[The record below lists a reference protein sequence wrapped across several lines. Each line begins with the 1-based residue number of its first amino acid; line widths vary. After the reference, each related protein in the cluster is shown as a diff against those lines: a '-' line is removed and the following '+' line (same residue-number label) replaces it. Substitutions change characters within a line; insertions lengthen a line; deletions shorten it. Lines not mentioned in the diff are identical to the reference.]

1 MSRNLSIVVDSEFKN
16 RSFDDLLKPLAL
28 YTTEYNAQEEALGDL
43 ATKAN
48 VWEGMADQ
56 EKDPI
61 AYAQYKRYA
70 DSLRNQAKL
79 LSSTGLNPSSKMDLL
94 NLKRRYAS
102 EIAPIE
108 QAYASRK
115 AQADE
120 QRKALLQN
128 PTLLLSRR
136 ADMTSLDDYLKN
148 QQLGYESYSGALLTQ
163 QVSQAAKAIAK
174 ELKAYGNGKR
184 LDAFTKTWLQQH
196 GVTSA
201 EVAYAINHP
210 DSPKSNKVLNTIIA
224 NVMSDSGIANWADR
238 ATLKEAYSYAR
249 QGLWDAVGQTEV
261 REYKDTGAEI
271 AAREASQR
279 RLAKEAAAAQA
290 AQRALLQKPHINPT
304 NLYSMKEYNKA
315 RDNIKKYKDYFTQG
329 KDGKYYL
336 NAKGWQEYHRK
347 YNAAD
352 FKPFLGANDLL
363 AEAYRPIARTVLGGL
378 PLPSDVA
385 KRALANEAN
394 ALIKAGKLAN
404 SKLVTTIDSPFKTFM
419 DSLGANK
426 YVSNTVSGARLVSDG
441 NGWFGKNMR
450 IGTKNSGTNHAA
462 VGDLWSKYI
471 DSHNDALYDATKD
484 TEYVLWLD
492 TDTQK
497 KDMLNKIVV
506 AAKNNPIDEVDF
518 DSKSRSFKPT
528 GNTLDAKT
536 IKKSTLGDLRI
547 SSFGDTFM
555 LIGEDGDV
563 HRYQMPN
570 GIDTRAQASTQN
582 ALNRAVELENILVNG
597 AIPNSDGSSTP
608 LSPADAL
615 VYQQLYEQTL
625 AEAHSEYM
633 KTATSNKAKP
643 TEYGASEE

>member
-16 RSFDDLLKPLAL
+16 RSFDDLLRPLAL
-28 YTTEYNAQEEALGDL
+28 YTAEYNAQEEALGDL

-79 LSSTGLNPSSKMDLL
+79 LSSAGLNPSSKMDLL

-210 DSPKSNKVLNTIIA
+210 DSPKSNKVLNTIVA

-271 AAREASQR
+271 AAREASQKR
-279 RLAKEAAAAQA
+279 VAAHAAA
-290 AQRALLQKPHINPT
+290 LQNKATDVSLPAVVPTPLFNPKD
-304 NLYSMKEYNKA
+304 NAKNIELYNKYRKYFTTDAKGVTRLNEEGRKEYF
-315 RDNIKKYKDYFTQG
+315 KKYKDIKQNYNYKTLQWDRKVEEHPSDFKLFVDNTLKGAKYMGVPYMDNPKKEGSIFDRLSLSNVGLVVPKEVSKGDSWKGIQPG
-329 KDGKYYL
+329 NVGNLWNQYIAGNVVGDATRSTEYIYRPHTDTEAENLLTSIAAAANNRDVNVVEFDGK
-336 NAKGWQEYHRK
+336 
-347 YNAAD
+347 
-352 FKPFLGANDLL
+352 
-363 AEAYRPIARTVLGGL
+363 T
-378 PLPSDVA
+378 
-385 KRALANEAN
+385 
-394 ALIKAGKLAN
+394 
-404 SKLVTTIDSPFKTFM
+404 
-419 DSLGANK
+419 
-426 YVSNTVSGARLVSDG
+426 
-441 NGWFGKNMR
+441 
-450 IGTKNSGTNHAA
+450 
-462 VGDLWSKYI
+462 
-471 DSHNDALYDATKD
+471 
-484 TEYVLWLD
+484 
-492 TDTQK
+492 
-497 KDMLNKIVV
+497 
-506 AAKNNPIDEVDF
+506 
-518 DSKSRSFKPT
+518 FKPT
-528 GNTLDAKT
+528 GDTFNSSDFLNSSDKKKWRLVDLRMSSYDIDGSKNKGTFKVADPSGKIWRLEMPRGVNFRAEGNRDAK
-536 IKKSTLGDLRI
+536 
-547 SSFGDTFM
+547 
-555 LIGEDGDV
+555 
-563 HRYQMPN
+563 
-570 GIDTRAQASTQN
+570 
-582 ALNRAVELENILVNG
+582 
-597 AIPNSDGSSTP
+597 
-608 LSPADAL
+608 
-615 VYQQLYEQTL
+615 L
-625 AEAHSEYM
+625 AELQFLEESLMNHTYVDAGGNSIPIPPGSPLEVALQDRYKRALSEAHFYESQLDVRNTTKKQEWELKGY
-633 KTATSNKAKP
+633 
-643 TEYGASEE
+643 